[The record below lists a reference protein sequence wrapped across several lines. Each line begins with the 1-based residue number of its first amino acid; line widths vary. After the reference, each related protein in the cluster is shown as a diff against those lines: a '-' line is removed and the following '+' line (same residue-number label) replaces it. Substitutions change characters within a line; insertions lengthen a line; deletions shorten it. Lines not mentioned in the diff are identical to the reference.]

1 MRSKIFGS
9 LAYCGSSSFW
19 MIDCG
24 TYQDGLTMTVS
35 IVALVSG
42 VGVCGLPATILV
54 RHTGWWSLTT
64 LSV

>member
-1 MRSKIFGS
+1 
-9 LAYCGSSSFW
+9 

-24 TYQDGLTMTVS
+24 TYQDGLTMTLCIGAVS
-35 IVALVSG
+35 SG

-54 RHTGWWSLTT
+54 RQTTLPSRTT